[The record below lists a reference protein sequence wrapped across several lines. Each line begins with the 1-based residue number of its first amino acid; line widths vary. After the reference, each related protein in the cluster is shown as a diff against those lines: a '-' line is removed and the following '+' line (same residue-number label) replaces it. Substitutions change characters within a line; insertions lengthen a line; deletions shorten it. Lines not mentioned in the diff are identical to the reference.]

1 MKKILITLL
10 VLLGLGCTAVVSCPD
25 KQAHKDAIMAE
36 VNEAVNDKLDPD
48 KTDTTGLS
56 QFFGS
61 IGSGIAGFFIDK
73 RLTVENYFVCSVGK
87 ISTPAGEEKYGES
100 LTWQRLDT
108 MVTCRIRIDRDL
120 KYIEP
125 DQRQQVMEFLT
136 TASGKLMETFTP
148 YSLKYSKK

>member
-1 MKKILITLL
+1 MKKLLITLL

-25 KQAHKDAIMAE
+25 KQAHKDAIMAV

-73 RLTVENYFVCSVGK
+73 QLTVENYFVCSVGK
-87 ISTPAGEEKYGES
+87 RSTPAGEEKTVSVGVFGHVFTFGKEDIEKAIKGE
-100 LTWQRLDT
+100 
-108 MVTCRIRIDRDL
+108 
-120 KYIEP
+120 
-125 DQRQQVMEFLT
+125 
-136 TASGKLMETFTP
+136 
-148 YSLKYSKK
+148 